1 MCQKIDMSKKL
12 TSRAEDYS
20 KWYNELVV
28 KADLAENSA
37 VRGCMVIKPYG
48 FAIWEKM
55 QAELDKMFKETGHQ
69 NAYFPLFVPKSLF
82 EAEEK
87 NAEGFAKE
95 CAVVTHYRLQNDPDK
110 PGKLRVDPEARLE
123 EELVV
128 RPTSEAIIWN
138 TYRNWIQS
146 YRDLPIL
153 INQWANVVRWEMRT
167 RLFLRTAE
175 FLWQEGHT
183 AHATK
188 DEAIE
193 ETKLMNGVYAKF
205 VENFMA
211 IPVIQGVKTESER
224 FAGAEDT
231 YCIEALMQD
240 GKALQAGTSHFLGQN
255 FARAFDVKYATK
267 EGKQDY
273 VWATSWG
280 VSTRLMGA
288 LIMTHSDDN
297 GLVLPPN
304 LAPYQVVIVPIYK
317 NDEQFDAISK
327 VAEEI
332 ISDLNDRG
340 ISVKFDKRDTLRPGA
355 KFAQHELQGV
365 PLRIAIGPKDLDNET
380 VELARR
386 DTLSKQTVILD
397 RIAIVVEDLLEEI
410 QENLFNKA
418 LDFRNQHI
426 TNVETFDEFKHVLE
440 TKGGF
445 LSAHWDGTNE
455 TEEKIKELTKATIRC
470 IPIDSKEEEGV
481 CVYSGKPSKRRV
493 LFAKA
498 Y

>member
-1 MCQKIDMSKKL
+1 MSKKL
-12 TSRAEDYS
+12 TSRANDYS

-48 FAIWEKM
+48 YAIWEKM
-55 QAELDKMFKETGHQ
+55 QAELDRMFKETGHQ

-110 PGKLRVDPEARLE
+110 PGKLRVDPEAKLE

-153 INQWANVVRWEMRT
+153 VNQWANVVRWEMRT

-183 AHATK
+183 AH
-188 DEAIE
+188 
-193 ETKLMNGVYAKF
+193 ETKKEALAEAEQMNNVYATF

-211 IPVIQGVKTESER
+211 IPVIQGLKTESER
-224 FAGAEDT
+224 FAGAVET

-255 FARAFDVKYATK
+255 FAKAFDVKFANK

-297 GLVLPPN
+297 GLVLPPS
-304 LAPYQVVIVPIYK
+304 LAPNQVVIVPIYK
-317 NDEQFDAISK
+317 SEEDLKAITE
-327 VAEEI
+327 VANGI
-332 ISDLNDRG
+332 MADLRAKN
-340 ISVKFDKRDTLRPGA
+340 ITIKFDDRTTHRPGA

-365 PLRIAIGPKDLDNET
+365 PLRIAIGPKDLANGT

-386 DTLSKQTVILD
+386 DTLSKEIVALD
-397 RIAIVVEDLLEEI
+397 GLSNKVEGLLTEI
-410 QENLFNKA
+410 QETLFNKA
-418 LDFRNQHI
+418 LKFRDEHI
-426 TNVETFDEFKHVLE
+426 TKVDTFEEFKTVLE
-440 TKGGF
+440 TKSGF
-445 LSAHWDGTNE
+445 ISAHWDGTTE
-455 TEEKIKELTKATIRC
+455 TEDKIKELTKATIRC
-470 IPIDSKEEEGV
+470 IPLDSKEEEGV
-481 CVYSGKPSKRRV
+481 CVYSGNPSKRRV

>member
-1 MCQKIDMSKKL
+1 MSKNL
-12 TSRAEDYS
+12 TSRAQDYS

-48 FAIWEKM
+48 YAIWEKM
-55 QAELDKMFKETGHQ
+55 QAELDRMFKETGHE

-95 CAVVTHYRLQNDPDK
+95 CAIVTHYRLQNDPDN
-110 PGKLRVDPEARLE
+110 PGKLRVDPEAKLE
-123 EELVV
+123 EELIV

-138 TYRNWIQS
+138 TYKGWIQS

-183 AHATK
+183 AHETRA
-188 DEAIE
+188 EAIKE
-193 ETKLMNGVYAKF
+193 AELMNNVYATF
-205 VENFMA
+205 AENFMA
-211 IPVIQGVKTESER
+211 IPVVKGVKTESER
-224 FAGAEDT
+224 FAGAVET

-255 FARAFDVKYATK
+255 FAKAFDVKFTSK

-288 LIMTHSDDN
+288 LIMTHSDDK

-304 LAPYQVVIVPIYK
+304 LAPNQVVIVPIYK
-317 NDEQFDAISK
+317 TDEQL
-327 VAEEI
+327 EEI
-332 ISDLNDRG
+332 TKLANLMMSDLNAKH
-340 ISVKFDKRDTLRPGA
+340 ISVKFDSRTTLRPGA

-365 PLRIAIGPKDLDNET
+365 PLRIAIGPKDLENGT

-386 DTLSKQTVILD
+386 DTLTKEVIALDMLTSTVEGLMI
-397 RIAIVVEDLLEEI
+397 EI
-410 QENLFNKA
+410 QNSLYKKA
-418 LDFRNQHI
+418 LEFRDSHI
-426 TNVETFDEFKHVLE
+426 TLVDTFDDFKNVLE

-445 LSAHWDGTNE
+445 ISAHWDGTAE
-455 TEEKIKELTKATIRC
+455 TEAKIKELTKATIRC
-470 IPIDSKEEEGV
+470 IPTDEIAENGV
-481 CVYSGKPSKRRV
+481 CVYTGKPSKGRV